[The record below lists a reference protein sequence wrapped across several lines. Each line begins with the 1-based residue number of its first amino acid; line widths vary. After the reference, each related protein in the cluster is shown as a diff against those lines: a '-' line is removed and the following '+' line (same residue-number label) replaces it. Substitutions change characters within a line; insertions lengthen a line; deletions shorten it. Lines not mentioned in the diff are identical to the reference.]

1 MGNTFWGV
9 YALAR
14 KAALG
19 NPHAVCVGGRRRPR
33 KFCGFVSSIRL
44 QSQDGLQMVA
54 ALSNGWPPPA
64 DRSAPPPPAAAGGVC
79 HAVAGAVA
87 ATAPTSPALG
97 AEKIAG
103 AAAANLA
110 AEPPLA
116 GRQHVGALAP
126 PLAAGCAGRG
136 AGHASRP
143 NGLRWRTRRT
153 KSGPWISKAGSA
165 PADGTRV
172 EPLTVRD
179 LYSRRVLDIRLLPDQ
194 SDAQARRAM
203 TRLFQRFGLPQVIRV
218 DNGAPF
224 GGSGPLGELLQPK
237 ATA

>member
-1 MGNTFWGV
+1 MGYTFWGV

-126 PLAAGCAGRG
+126 PLAVDRTPVVPG
-136 AGHASRP
+136 AARATP
-143 NGLRWRTRRT
+143 P
-153 KSGPWISKAGSA
+153 GPT
-165 PADGTRV
+165 ADGGARA
-172 EPLTVRD
+172 ER
-179 LYSRRVLDIRLLPDQ
+179 SLDRG
-194 SDAQARRAM
+194 
-203 TRLFQRFGLPQVIRV
+203 FQRLVPHRPT
-218 DNGAPF
+218 AR
-224 GGSGPLGELLQPK
+224 GSSR
-237 ATA
+237 